1 MELKLVQGLCFQRGT
16 KSLGEEFCVNANCS
30 YDFQFSC
37 KGCSDIFLPAKLI
50 LSTDNQ
56 SSRKFTQSSTNIGR
70 LEILKKTD
78 LVHFNAEYSFCK
90 WVKTLNSEVCI

>member
-37 KGCSDIFLPAKLI
+37 KGCSDIFLSAKLI
-50 LSTDNQ
+50 LSTDNKN
-56 SSRKFTQSSTNIGR
+56 S
-70 LEILKKTD
+70 LE
-78 LVHFNAEYSFCK
+78 VHTVFHQYWQTGDFEENRFGS
-90 WVKTLNSEVCI
+90 L